1 MCNLFCPRTVASIV
15 VICEAGDTDSG
26 QGPAGALLPPAQP
39 ALLTMTRDGVMRVW
53 VEVTMATQQQRPAD
67 GPAPTDRAPAWGM
80 ARGNAVGYSL
90 SQMVVLSKH
99 IMAELNL

>member
-1 MCNLFCPRTVASIV
+1 MCNLFCPRTVALIIV
-15 VICEAGDTDSG
+15 MCEAGDTDSG

-67 GPAPTDRAPAWGM
+67 GPAPTDRAPAWGT

-90 SQMVVLSKH
+90 SQMIVHSVPLWLS
-99 IMAELNL
+99 